1 MPEMFPEDLQRFVEG
16 ELASGHFRST
26 RELLMEGIRALQRE
40 RTEAMEG
47 IQAGLNDIEAGR
59 FQPLDEA
66 LAELRR
72 DLGMP
77 AHNGQAVFWYGL
89 GNGQQGKDNYIGG
102 KTAPSPRPK
111 WLARFY
117 EALQSLPDGTLQRC
131 RNRQQW
137 TGRSIVLFG
146 RRQSTWRALFVI
158 QDDEFAYCT
167 CARAA
172 GIRGSARS
180 RHVRT
185 GEDEWQRCNA
195 PDDRLKRRE

>member
-77 AHNGQAVFWYGL
+77 A
-89 GNGQQGKDNYIGG
+89 QQ
-102 KTAPSPRPK
+102 
-111 WLARFY
+111 
-117 EALQSLPDGTLQRC
+117 
-131 RNRQQW
+131 
-137 TGRSIVLFG
+137 
-146 RRQSTWRALFVI
+146 
-158 QDDEFAYCT
+158 
-167 CARAA
+167 
-172 GIRGSARS
+172 
-180 RHVRT
+180 
-185 GEDEWQRCNA
+185 
-195 PDDRLKRRE
+195 